1 MCGYA
6 TRTNKTCLHNCSRYR
21 TFVACQPRNAPRWQ
35 AAIYADPMARCVE
48 CRLAAAIGGER
59 AAAWCSRAR
68 PDGFE
73 YCSLF
78 HVSPTGPHLI
88 DPSRPFNASP
98 HAWPEEEMS
107 ASPGRF
113 TAGPRRTCRQGA
125 CVSLPPGS
133 KTIVRY
139 ESTYKREGRVSVT
152 PLPPGSMRF
161 VTLQCKCL
169 SEDRGEHRVHNHGR
183 MLDLTGSPPAPS

>member
-21 TFVACQPRNAPRWQ
+21 TFVACQPRNAPRRQ
-35 AAIYADPMARCVE
+35 AAIYADPIARCVE
-48 CRLAAAIGGER
+48 CRLAAAIGGGR

-125 CVSLPPGS
+125 KPSYD
-133 KTIVRY
+133 TRVR
-139 ESTYKREGRVSVT
+139 TNVRVASV
-152 PLPPGSMRF
+152 
-161 VTLQCKCL
+161 
-169 SEDRGEHRVHNHGR
+169 
-183 MLDLTGSPPAPS
+183 